1 MNVLVDI
8 SIWSLAFRRKKL
20 KSNEKVLTGELT
32 NLIEEVRALIIGPI
46 RQEILSGIS
55 NNSQYALL
63 KKQLKAFD
71 DLPITTEDYET
82 AAEFHNICRQN
93 GVQGSQGSHIDYL
106 ICAVGYRHGMPIFTA
121 DSDFLMF
128 SKHLEIELYK
138 PRTVT

>member
-1 MNVLVDI
+1 MNVLVDT

-20 KSNEKVLTGELT
+20 NHNEKVLTGELT
-32 NLIEEVRALIIGPI
+32 HLIEEVRAFIIGPI

-55 NNSQYALL
+55 NSSQYDLL

-71 DLPITTEDYET
+71 DVPITMEDYET

-93 GVQGSQGSHIDYL
+93 GVQGSHIDYL
-106 ICAVGYRHGMPIFTA
+106 ICAVAYSHGMSIFTT
-121 DSDFLMF
+121 DRDFMMF
-128 SKHLEIELYK
+128 SEHLEIELHR

>member
-1 MNVLVDI
+1 MNVLVDT

-20 KSNEKVLTGELT
+20 NHNEKVLTGELT

-55 NNSQYALL
+55 NSSQHALL

-82 AAEFHNICRQN
+82 AAEFHNICRQS
-93 GVQGSQGSHIDYL
+93 GVQGSHIDYL
-106 ICAVGYRHGMPIFTA
+106 ICAVAYRHGMSIFTT
-121 DSDFLMF
+121 DRDFMIF
-128 SKHLEIELYK
+128 SKHLEIELYE
-138 PRTVT
+138 PRAIT